1 MEFVLASCHSQ
12 NEPVYASVVVMVSTI
27 LNAIFNLAYSAIC
40 NAVRSAIRNAVHLQH
55 RFFMLLIASTL
66 LTVGSPALAGN
77 QKEEAMA
84 DSVRIALS
92 RAITDSRPPKVIFVS
107 MDERIRYLYWLGE
120 MSERL
125 KKKLPDVQVRLEF
138 LETTWYEARRAGL
151 DPSLVLGLIQVES
164 AFRKYALSPVGAH
177 GYMQV
182 MPFWSRVIGDG
193 DRRKL
198 FHMQTNLRYGC
209 SILRMY
215 VDMERG
221 DLYLALGR
229 YNGSRGRPEYPNAVL
244 SAWRNWVYKSA

>member
-1 MEFVLASCHSQ
+1 METPDRL
-12 NEPVYASVVVMVSTI
+12 
-27 LNAIFNLAYSAIC
+27 
-40 NAVRSAIRNAVHLQH
+40 VHLCARMNLLSGLFH
-55 RFFMLLIASTL
+55 RALLALSILILMGMLS
-66 LTVGSPALAGN
+66 VSSPARAGN

-84 DSVRIALS
+84 DSVRLALARS
-92 RAITDSRPPKVIFVS
+92 ITDSRPPKVKFTNIH
-107 MDERIRYLYWLGE
+107 ERIQYLYLLGE

-138 LETTWYEARRAGL
+138 LETVWYEAHRAGL
-151 DPSLVLGLIQVES
+151 EPALVLGLIQVES

-182 MPFWSRVIGDG
+182 MPFWTRVIGDG

-198 FHMQTNLRYGC
+198 FNMQTNLRFGC
-209 SILRMY
+209 AILRMY

-221 DLYLALGR
+221 DLFLALGR

-244 SAWRNWVYKSA
+244 SAWRRWEYKPA